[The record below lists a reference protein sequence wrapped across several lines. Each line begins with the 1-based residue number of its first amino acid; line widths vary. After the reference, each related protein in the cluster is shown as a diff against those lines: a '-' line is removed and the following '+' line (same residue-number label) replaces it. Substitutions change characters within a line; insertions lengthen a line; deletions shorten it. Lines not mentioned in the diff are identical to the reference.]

1 MPLKANIHFFFHQS
15 SIRLPDRTKLKSF
28 INEIFK
34 KEGEK
39 PGSLNYIFCSDK
51 DLLKINKKFLGH
63 NFYTDIITFNLSEIN
78 SSIEAEIYISTDRVK
93 ENSKSQKSSFKQ
105 ELLRVVFHGVL
116 HLCGYSD
123 KSPYQQRKMREKE
136 DEYLLKYSKFHMK
149 TYKLP

>member
-1 MPLKANIHFFFHQS
+1 MPLKANVHFFFHQS
-15 SIRLPDRTKLKSF
+15 SIRLTDRTKLKSF

-34 KEGEK
+34 NEGK
-39 PGSLNYIFCSDK
+39 KLRSLNYIFCSDK